1 MIAKIIKGKDF
12 YGVLAY
18 NDQKVGQG
26 SAHIIDANIGLGST
40 IQNTNTFNTVRAL
53 RPNLGKAVLHVSLNL
68 PYQDK
73 LSDKEFAKLGHDY
86 LKEMGF
92 DDNQYIIYRHHDQK
106 HQHIH
111 IIANRVGYSGK
122 VVSDAKDLF
131 RSKKILRK
139 LEVDYK
145 LTQLDGTIVKKE
157 SPISQQEIEKAL
169 RTGNAPIRY
178 ILLEKVKHAIHRSED
193 TQGFIEKLH
202 IQNVRPRFNVSSTTG
217 RVSGI
222 SFDYEGTIYKGS
234 TLGRGYSWNAIIK
247 HIDYEQDR
255 DRAIVLQTN
264 SAEQRDFRGINS
276 DKEGAGENPE
286 QSKST
291 IGGAGEIVGQP
302 KDDLGLS
309 EKDILGPE
317 PINSYRNELD
327 GPLWRRRRKK
337 GRSR

>member
-26 SAHIIDANIGLGST
+26 KAHIIDANIGLGST
-40 IQNTNTFNTVRAL
+40 VENTNTFNAVRAL

-68 PYQDK
+68 PYQDT
-73 LSDKEFAKLGHDY
+73 LSDREFANLGHDY
-86 LKEMGF
+86 LREMGF

-106 HQHIH
+106 HHHIH

-139 LEVDYK
+139 LEVDYG

-157 SPISQQEIEKAL
+157 SPISQKEIEKVL

-178 ILLEKVKHAIHRSED
+178 ILLEKVEHAVHKSVD
-193 TQGFIEKLH
+193 TESFIEKLH
-202 IQNVRPRFNVSSTTG
+202 AQNVRPRFNISRTTG

-222 SFDYEGTIYKGS
+222 SFEYDGVIYKGS

-264 SAEQRDFRGINS
+264 ATEQRDFGGIVP
-276 DKEGAGENPE
+276 DKKRAGENPK
-286 QSKST
+286 QPKDT
-291 IGGAGEIVGQP
+291 IRRAGEIVGQP
-302 KDDLGLS
+302 KNHLGIS
-309 EKDILGPE
+309 KKDVLGQNPF
-317 PINSYRNELD
+317 NNYKNELD
-327 GPLWRRRRKK
+327 SALWRRRRRK

>member
-26 SAHIIDANIGLGST
+26 SAHVVDANIGLGST
-40 IQNTNTFNTVRAL
+40 VENTNTFNAVRAL
-53 RPNLGKAVLHVSLNL
+53 RPNLRKAVLHVSLNL
-68 PYQDK
+68 PYQDT
-73 LSDKEFAKLGHDY
+73 LSDKEFANLGHDY
-86 LKEMGF
+86 LKGMGF

-111 IIANRVGYSGK
+111 IIASRVSYSGK

-131 RSKKILRK
+131 RSKNILRK
-139 LEVDYK
+139 LEGDYK

-178 ILLEKVKHAIHRSED
+178 ILLDKVKHAIHKSEN

-202 IQNVRPRFNVSSTTG
+202 AQNVRPKFNVSRTTG

-222 SFDYEGTIYKGS
+222 SFEFEGIIYKGS

-255 DRAIVLQTN
+255 DCAIVLQTN
-264 SAEQRDFRGINS
+264 SAEQRDLRGIS
-276 DKEGAGENPE
+276 RDKERTGENPE
-286 QSKST
+286 QPKST
-291 IGGAGEIVGQP
+291 IGGAGEVIGQP
-302 KDDLGLS
+302 KDNLGLS

-317 PINSYRNELD
+317 PINNYRNELD

-337 GRSR
+337 GRNR

>member
-40 IQNTNTFNTVRAL
+40 IENTNTFNTVRAL

-73 LSDKEFAKLGHDY
+73 LSDKEFAKMGHDY
-86 LKEMGF
+86 LTGMGF

-111 IIANRVGYSGK
+111 IIANRVEYSGK

-178 ILLEKVKHAIHRSED
+178 ILLEKVKHAIDKSEN
-193 TQGFIEKLH
+193 TQGFIEKLDA
-202 IQNVRPRFNVSSTTG
+202 QNVHPRFNVSSTTG

-222 SFDYEGTIYKGS
+222 SFEYKGTIYKGS

-264 SAEQRDFRGINS
+264 SAEQKDFRGIIA
-276 DKEGAGENPE
+276 DKEGTGENPE
-286 QSKST
+286 QPKST
-291 IGGAGEIVGQP
+291 IGGAGEVIGQP
-302 KDDLGLS
+302 KDHLGLS
-309 EKDILGPE
+309 EKDVLGQE
-317 PINSYRNELD
+317 PFNSYRNELD
-327 GPLWRRRRKK
+327 GPLWRRQRKK
-337 GRSR
+337 GRNR

>member
-40 IQNTNTFNTVRAL
+40 IENTNSFNAVRAL

-68 PYQDK
+68 PYQDR

-131 RSKKILRK
+131 RSKNILRK

-178 ILLEKVKHAIHRSED
+178 ILLEKLKHAIHKSEN
-193 TQGFIEKLH
+193 TQGFIEKLDA
-202 IQNVRPRFNVSSTTG
+202 QNVHPRFNVSSTTG

-222 SFDYEGTIYKGS
+222 SFEYERTIYKGS

-247 HIDYEQDR
+247 QINYEQDR
-255 DRAIVLQTN
+255 DRAIILQTN
-264 SAEQRDFRGINS
+264 STEQRDFRGISS
-276 DKEGAGENPE
+276 DKEGAGENSKQP
-286 QSKST
+286 KST
-291 IGGAGEIVGQP
+291 IGGAGEVVGQP
-302 KDDLGLS
+302 KNHLGLS
-309 EKDILGPE
+309 EKDILIPE
-317 PINSYRNELD
+317 PFNNYRNELD

>member
-26 SAHIIDANIGLGST
+26 SAQIIDANIGLGST
-40 IQNTNTFNTVRAL
+40 VENTNSFNAVRAF
-53 RPNLGKAVLHVSLNL
+53 RPNLGKAVLHASLNL
-68 PYQDK
+68 PYNDN
-73 LSDKEFAKLGHDY
+73 LSDKEFAKLGCDY
-86 LKEMGF
+86 LKAMGF

-111 IIANRVGYSGK
+111 IIANRVSYSGK

-131 RSKKILRK
+131 RSKNILRK

-145 LTQLDGTIVKKE
+145 LTQLDGTIVRKE
-157 SPISQQEIEKAL
+157 SPITQQEIEKAL
-169 RTGNAPIRY
+169 RTGNAPMRY
-178 ILLEKVKHAIHRSED
+178 ILQEKVRSAIQKSRN
-193 TQGFIEKLH
+193 TQGFVEKLRA
-202 IQNVRPRFNVSSTTG
+202 QNVHPRFNVSKTTG

-222 SFDYEGTIYKGS
+222 SFECDGIIYKGS
-234 TLGRGYSWNAIIK
+234 TLGRSYSWNAIIK

-264 SAEQRDFRGINS
+264 SAEQRDLRRTIPIEGGI
-276 DKEGAGENPE
+276 GES
-286 QSKST
+286 SKQPKGT
-291 IGGAGEIVGQP
+291 IGRSGEIIGQP
-302 KDDLGLS
+302 KDHLGIS
-309 EKDILGPE
+309 EKVNLGPE
-317 PINSYRNELD
+317 PFNTYKNELD
-327 GPLWRRRRKK
+327 GLLWRRRRKK

>member
-26 SAHIIDANIGLGST
+26 KAHIIDANIGLGST
-40 IQNTNTFNTVRAL
+40 VENTNTFNAVRAL

-68 PYQDK
+68 PYLDT

-86 LKEMGF
+86 LREMGF
-92 DDNQYIIYRHHDQK
+92 DENQYIIYRHHDQK
-106 HQHIH
+106 HRHIH
-111 IIANRVGYSGK
+111 IIANRVSYSGK

-139 LEVDYK
+139 LEVDYG

-169 RTGNAPIRY
+169 RTGNAPIRF
-178 ILLEKVKHAIHRSED
+178 ILLEKVKHAVHKSVD
-193 TQGFIEKLH
+193 TESFIEKLH
-202 IQNVRPRFNVSSTTG
+202 VQNVRPRFNISSTKG

-222 SFDYEGTIYKGS
+222 SFEYDGVIYKGS

-247 HIDYEQDR
+247 QIDYEQDR
-255 DRAIVLQTN
+255 DRTIVLQIN
-264 SAEQRDFRGINS
+264 AAEQRDFRAIIA
-276 DKEGAGENPE
+276 DKERAGENQK

-291 IGGAGEIVGQP
+291 IGGAGEIVDQP
-302 KDDLGLS
+302 KDHLGIS
-309 EKDILGPE
+309 EKDVLGQE
-317 PINSYRNELD
+317 PFNNYKNELD
-327 GPLWRRRRKK
+327 GPLWRRRRRK

>member
-40 IQNTNTFNTVRAL
+40 IENTNTFNTVRAL

-73 LSDKEFAKLGHDY
+73 LSDKEFAKMGHDY
-86 LKEMGF
+86 LTGMGF

-111 IIANRVGYSGK
+111 IIANRVEYSGK

-145 LTQLDGTIVKKE
+145 LTQLDGTIFKKE

-178 ILLEKVKHAIHRSED
+178 ILLEKVKHAIDKSEN
-193 TQGFIEKLH
+193 TQGFIEKLDA
-202 IQNVRPRFNVSSTTG
+202 QNVHPRFNVSSTTG

-222 SFDYEGTIYKGS
+222 SFEYKGTIYKGS

-255 DRAIVLQTN
+255 DRAVILQTN
-264 SAEQRDFRGINS
+264 SAEQKDFRGIIA
-276 DKEGAGENPE
+276 DKEGTGENPE
-286 QSKST
+286 QPKST
-291 IGGAGEIVGQP
+291 IGGAGEVIGQP
-302 KDDLGLS
+302 KDHLGLS
-309 EKDILGPE
+309 EKDVLGQE
-317 PINSYRNELD
+317 PFNSYRNELD
-327 GPLWRRRRKK
+327 GPLWRRQRKK
-337 GRSR
+337 GRNR

>member
-26 SAHIIDANIGLGST
+26 KAHVIDANIGLGST
-40 IQNTNTFNTVRAL
+40 VENTNTFNAVRAL

-68 PYQDK
+68 PYRDT

-86 LKEMGF
+86 LREMGF

-106 HQHIH
+106 HHHIH
-111 IIANRVGYSGK
+111 IIANRVRYSGK

-139 LEVDYK
+139 LEVDYG

-178 ILLEKVKHAIHRSED
+178 ILLEKVKHAVHKSEN
-193 TQGFIEKLH
+193 TQSFIEKLH
-202 IQNVRPRFNVSSTTG
+202 ARNVRPRFNISKTTG

-222 SFDYEGTIYKGS
+222 SFEYDGVIYKGS

-264 SAEQRDFRGINS
+264 AAEQRDFRGIIA
-276 DKEGAGENPE
+276 DKNRAGENQE
-286 QSKST
+286 QPKST
-291 IGGAGEIVGQP
+291 IGRAGEIIDKP
-302 KDDLGLS
+302 KENLGLS
-309 EKDILGPE
+309 EKDILGPD
-317 PINSYRNELD
+317 PFNNYKNELD
-327 GPLWRRRRKK
+327 SALWRRRRRK